1 MFKKILDILFPIE
14 CIECGSSNFLICDK
28 CFKTIKVNKIN
39 YFSTDCIDEV
49 HVCCSFHNRLLQC
62 AIHLYKYQYI
72 ENLSKYLSTLMISYF
87 LQITDKILNPIII
100 PVPLHKKRLI
110 ERCFNQSYL
119 IADSFCKK
127 FDYVLKDNLIRRTKN
142 TKQQAK
148 LNKEQ
153 RIDNMKNSFEL
164 LDKDFV
170 QNKNFIIIDD
180 IYTTGSTV
188 SEIAKLLKNSGADKV
203 WCIVI
208 GKN

>member
-14 CIECGSSNFLICDK
+14 CVGCGFPNFLICDK
-28 CFKTIKVNKIN
+28 CFETIQINSAN
-39 YFSTDCIDEV
+39 YFSTDYVDEV
-49 HVCCSFHNRLLQC
+49 HVCCSFHNRLLQRV
-62 AIHLYKYQYI
+62 IHLYKYQYI
-72 ENLSKYLSTLMISYF
+72 EDLSRYLSLLMISYF
-87 LQITDKILNPIII
+87 LQTTNKILNPIII

-119 IADSFCKK
+119 IADNFCKR
-127 FDYVLKDNLIRRTKN
+127 FDYVLKDDLIIRVKN

-153 RIDNMKNSFEL
+153 RIDNIKNSFCL
-164 LDKDFV
+164 LNKDFI

-188 SEIAKLLKNSGADKV
+188 SEIAKLLKTNGANKI